1 MINLAVVFGSKTCEH
16 DVSIVSGLQAV
27 AAAEK
32 GNYHVVPL
40 YIARDGNWY
49 IGEKLKDV
57 HFYEHFDPQQV
68 TRVQP
73 VAEKGKLQLTEYQS
87 AEKMMVF
94 KKAHHVLE
102 SIDVVMPVM
111 HGMNGEDG
119 TLQGLLELWN
129 VPYTSAG
136 VLGCAVGMDKI
147 AMKMLFRGC
156 GFPVLEDTW
165 IDRGDWAL
173 DRDGVIARCEEK
185 LPYPMFVKPANLGSS
200 IGISRANDREG
211 LIRAI
216 DIAVNYDRRILIE
229 RGVRDLQ
236 EVNCSALGYGDEVLV
251 SETEMPLRWDDA
263 ELLDFNKKYLSGGK
277 GTKGMQSLQR
287 RIPAPIKPEQ
297 LKQVLQLTEDVFRAL
312 DMKGVCR
319 IDYLIDQT
327 DDKVYLGEI
336 NSIPGSL
343 AFYLWEP
350 KGLSFTQLVD
360 KMVEY
365 ALRAHTDKNQNT
377 FTFDSSILQNIGRGA
392 KGAKA

>member
-27 AAAEK
+27 TAAEK

-57 HFYEHFDPQQV
+57 RFYEHFDPAQV

-73 VAEKGKLQLTEYQS
+73 VAEKGKLQLTEYQD
-87 AEKMMVF
+87 AEKLLVF

-156 GFPVLEDTW
+156 GFPI
-165 IDRGDWAL
+165 IDYVWL
-173 DRDGVIARCEEK
+173 TRDEWEQDAVSVVRRVEEN
-185 LPYPMFVKPANLGSS
+185 LRYPVYVKPANLGSS
-200 IGISRANDREG
+200 IGITRAKDAKALGE
-211 LIRAI
+211 AI
-216 DIAVNYDRRILIE
+216 EVALSYDRRVIVETGIE
-229 RGVRDLQ
+229 NSV
-236 EVNCSALGYGDEVLV
+236 EVNCSVLGFDKDVTPSV
-251 SETEMPLRWDDA
+251 CEMPTRWDEFLTFD
-263 ELLDFNKKYLSGGK
+263 EKYLHGGK
-277 GTKGMQSLQR
+277 NGGGKTGGAKNAAGGMETLGR
-287 RIPAPIKPEQ
+287 KIPAPIGEEKTKEIQQ
-297 LKQVLQLTEDVFRAL
+297 LAVEIFRAL
-312 DMKGVCR
+312 DCKGVAR
-319 IDYLIDQT
+319 IDFMLDGE
-327 DDKVYLGEI
+327 KVYVTEI
-336 NSIPGSL
+336 NTIPGSL
-343 AFYLWEP
+343 SFYLWEP
-350 KGLSFTQLVD
+350 MGLPYAKLID
-360 KMVEY
+360 KMVEL
-365 ALRAHTDKNQNT
+365 ALRAHAEKNRAV
-377 FTFDSSILQNIGRGA
+377 FAFD
-392 KGAKA
+392 